1 METQTGVKKSV
12 SILPHILLFS
22 RWRSCAGVGLIV
34 ISFTMGSA
42 SSTHGHEWFCAF
54 GTSARLGEFLAI
66 RGDKN

>member
-1 METQTGVKKSV
+1 M
-12 SILPHILLFS
+12 I
-22 RWRSCAGVGLIV
+22 A

-66 RGDKN
+66 RGDKNRGKTSLRDLRGLCGKTLQLLSG